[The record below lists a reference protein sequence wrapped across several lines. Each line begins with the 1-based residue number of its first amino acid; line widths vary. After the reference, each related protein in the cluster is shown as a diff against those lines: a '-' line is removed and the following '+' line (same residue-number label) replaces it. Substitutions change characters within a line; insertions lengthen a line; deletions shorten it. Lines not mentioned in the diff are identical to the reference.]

1 MQEVSKDIFYQAVAD
16 FEWIPFTQTLAYNL
30 SLVAEEA
37 MHFYLDDVESPCVG
51 CVGYERRKLG
61 MRMLCVGGE
70 CLRAMQVDRKKY
82 AAFYQGLHETGFDV
96 YEVNISTPYSVDAE
110 IAFRTGAWLRPVG
123 MFSTNLSKIISTT
136 SPAKYDRSWKHNLK
150 KAHTSDL
157 SLVIKENFDQED
169 ILAYMAC
176 HREILSRKGFRD
188 DLSESGLEKLRGD
201 DHFKMG
207 LVTDREGII
216 VAGHIFYAHPL
227 AASSIYAFT
236 TLEGREKG
244 AAYLLYEGMIQYLA
258 QQQIKVF
265 DVGRITPS
273 AHKKNNIFLFKDGIG
288 GEYVQYLGEWLW
300 CKRKWM
306 PLALYFMKKYV
317 WKRVQV

>member
-30 SLVAEEA
+30 SLVPEET
-37 MHFYLDDVESPCVG
+37 MHFYLDDVENPCVG
-51 CVGYERRKLG
+51 CVGYERHKLG

-150 KAHTSDL
+150 KAHQSDL
-157 SLVIKENFDQED
+157 QLTIHDTFDSTLIQ
-169 ILAYMAC
+169 AYMSC
-176 HREILSRKGFRD
+176 HRENLQRKGFRD
-188 DLSESGLEKLRGD
+188 DLSEQGLIELSRD
-201 DHFKMG
+201 SHFRMG
-207 LVTDREGII
+207 VVTNSEGHF
-216 VAGHIFYAHPL
+216 VAGHIFYIHPQ
-227 AASSIYAFT
+227 ATSSMYAFT
-236 TLEGREKG
+236 TPEGRDKG
-244 AAYLLYEGMIQYLA
+244 AAYLLYEGILQYLSK
-258 QQQIKVF
+258 QEIGTF
-265 DVGRITPS
+265 DVGRISPS
-273 AHKKNNIFLFKDGIG
+273 THKKNNIFLFKDGIG

-300 CKRKWM
+300 CRQKWM
-306 PLALYFMKKYV
+306 PLMLYFMKKHI

>member
-1 MQEVSKDIFYQAVAD
+1 M
-16 FEWIPFTQTLAYNL
+16 
-30 SLVAEEA
+30 
-37 MHFYLDDVESPCVG
+37 
-51 CVGYERRKLG
+51 
-61 MRMLCVGGE
+61 
-70 CLRAMQVDRKKY
+70 
-82 AAFYQGLHETGFDV
+82 
-96 YEVNISTPYSVDAE
+96 
-110 IAFRTGAWLRPVG
+110 
-123 MFSTNLSKIISTT
+123 
-136 SPAKYDRSWKHNLK
+136 K

-207 LVTDREGII
+207 LVTDREGRI